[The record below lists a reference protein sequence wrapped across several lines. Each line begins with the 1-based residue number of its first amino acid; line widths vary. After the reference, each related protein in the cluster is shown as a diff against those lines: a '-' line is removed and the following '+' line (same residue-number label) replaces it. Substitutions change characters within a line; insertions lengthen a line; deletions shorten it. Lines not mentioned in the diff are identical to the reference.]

1 MGLDVFAEKGTPL
14 EQQGFTWHDL
24 VRPTCSKLNDD
35 AFTRVRVLLMA
46 AIEREAQR
54 FSYACSHTNRHL
66 QRELAQVRRVELHQ
80 FTLVNGL
87 NPADQSALETA
98 VAMEQMAVET
108 TASLAQHEP
117 DPYLAQVYRFALLE
131 DVDHLYRYAALMDR
145 IEGRDAN
152 NILQSYTDIRPGRPT
167 SHSHRDPDDDLRAYY
182 DRRTAAPLTR
192 LHALVA
198 FALKQHALDYGAT
211 LGPHFADPLA
221 RQLFAE
227 VASVEEQHLTQYGSI
242 VDPEETWLERWLLHE
257 LAEVYVY
264 YACLTSETNPRVRAV
279 WERMVDYEL
288 GHLHHVM
295 GLVQKFEDRDPAS
308 MIPRELPEL
317 VRFDSHR
324 HFVREA
330 LARELDVRAQGP
342 EFVRRGDDR
351 PDTVSAIAC
360 ARLNADGSPS
370 ELVAAGYRW
379 SPGTEL
385 AARAA
390 ASVKS
395 HYGAPR

>member
-14 EQQGFTWHDL
+14 ERQGFTWHDL

-35 AFTRVRVLLMA
+35 AFTRVRVMLMGA
-46 AIEREAQR
+46 VEREAQR
-54 FSYACSHTNRHL
+54 FSHACAHTNRQL

-80 FTLVNGL
+80 FSLVNGL
-87 NPADQSALETA
+87 NPADLSALETA
-98 VAMEQMAVET
+98 VAMKQMAVEV
-108 TASLAQHEP
+108 TASLAEHEP

-167 SHSHRDPDDDLRAYY
+167 PRAHRDPDDDQRAHY
-182 DRRTAAPLTR
+182 DRRVAAPITR

-198 FALKQHALDYGAT
+198 FALEQHALAYGTT

-227 VASVEEQHLTQYGSI
+227 IASVEEQHLTQYSAI
-242 VDPEETWLERWLLHE
+242 ADPDETWLEKWLLHE
-257 LAEVYVY
+257 LCEVYTY
-264 YACLTSETNPRVRAV
+264 YACLTSEVNPRVRAV

-295 GLVQKFEDRDPAS
+295 ALVQKFERRDPAS

-317 VRFDSHR
+317 VRFESHR
-324 HFVREA
+324 HLVRVT
-330 LARELDVRAQGP
+330 LARELDLRAQGP
-342 EFVRRGDDR
+342 EFVHRGER
-351 PDTVSAIAC
+351 PEAMSAEVC

-390 ASVKS
+390 ASVTT